1 MNFDTLSVPTR
12 TDDVGLIDPAPSDT
26 STRLIPALL
35 SESNTSFSSYAIVP
49 EKSVDTLQGRFE
61 HLVHDWMRDIR
72 FTNSMDEIVKSKSLQ
87 SIIGLGTVAIPM
99 ILEDLQKSPKHWF
112 YALQKVTGENPV
124 AKKYAGNLEKMTEI
138 WVKWGKKKGYIIE

>member
-1 MNFDTLSVPTR
+1 
-12 TDDVGLIDPAPSDT
+12 
-26 STRLIPALL
+26 
-35 SESNTSFSSYAIVP
+35 
-49 EKSVDTLQGRFE
+49 
-61 HLVHDWMRDIR
+61 MRDIR